1 MQARSEVV
9 LRGLSPGTIYMVRAR
24 GKLDGISYNGYW
36 SAWTQPVSMETPPA
50 GGSSVTHT
58 LTHTNTHTHTHSFT
72 HTLMNRDTNTHTLF
86 YILKLAQIMIVH

>member
-1 MQARSEVV
+1 M

-58 LTHTNTHTHTHSFT
+58 LTHTNTHTHTLVHPHT
-72 HTLMNRDTNTHTLF
+72 HEQRHKHPHTLLHIEASSDYDCTLK
-86 YILKLAQIMIVH
+86 YASPH